1 MKKALLSSVFALII
15 VALACAGGQDEAAA
29 TDADGPTEIHIFHFK
44 VTIIE
49 EWNALTDAYAAD
61 HPGVVFNNE
70 IRGGGAQWMTIL
82 KSKFAANAA
91 PDIFV
96 VEGPGQAEVFQE
108 YLTDLSDEPWVDRAV
123 SFAREGLRLDGEI
136 KGMPINLEGYGYI
149 YNKAMFRD
157 AGIDETP
164 QTFDELRDAAQA
176 LQAAGYTPFAT
187 GYGEWWVLGL
197 HLVNIAFAMQP
208 DPQAFV
214 DGLMDGSETMA
225 GNEYFLQLKDII
237 DLNVEFGEP
246 NPLTTDNNKQT
257 SLFANGEVA
266 MMQQGNWKEIV
277 IQDTDPDLEI
287 GVFPIPLNNDPAE
300 SDRLPIGVPF
310 YFIVN
315 GGSPERDQEVARD
328 FLNWHVSS
336 DIGREAQVDWFG
348 YIPAYRDIEPEGLG
362 GISQD
367 LLSAASEDRQIPWMF
382 GQFPDGMPQE
392 FANNIQ
398 AYIGGQITWDEALA
412 EMDIQWQRLK

>member
-1 MKKALLSSVFALII
+1 
-15 VALACAGGQDEAAA
+15 
-29 TDADGPTEIHIFHFK
+29 
-44 VTIIE
+44 
-49 EWNALTDAYAAD
+49 
-61 HPGVVFNNE
+61 
-70 IRGGGAQWMTIL
+70 
-82 KSKFAANAA
+82 
-91 PDIFV
+91 
-96 VEGPGQAEVFQE
+96 
-108 YLTDLSDEPWVDRAV
+108 
-123 SFAREGLRLDGEI
+123 
-136 KGMPINLEGYGYI
+136 
-149 YNKAMFRD
+149 
-157 AGIDETP
+157 
-164 QTFDELRDAAQA
+164 
-176 LQAAGYTPFAT
+176 
-187 GYGEWWVLGL
+187 
-197 HLVNIAFAMQP
+197 MQP

-225 GNEYFLQLKDII
+225 DNEYFLQLKDII

-257 SLFANGEVA
+257 SLFANGDVA

-336 DIGREAQVDWFG
+336 EIGREAQVDWFG
-348 YIPAYRDIEPEGLG
+348 YIPAYKDIEPEGLG

-367 LLSAASEDRQIPWMF
+367 LLTAAADDRQIPWMF

-412 EMDIQWQRLK
+412 EMDLQWQRLK